1 MKAALTAGADHAFRY
16 DTRNFADYIMK
27 ITKGEKVDL
36 IFDVALGTNLET
48 NLDIIKDHGIISTYA
63 SDKKAITEI
72 PFQKFLLMNLT
83 VYSVFMY
90 LLPDKMMQNALEF
103 IKDWQINSG
112 IKPFIAKVY
121 PLEETAAAHLA
132 LESGKTIGNIIIDCR
147 G

>member
-1 MKAALTAGADHAFRY
+1 M
-16 DTRNFADYIMK
+16 
-27 ITKGEKVDL
+27 
-36 IFDVALGTNLET
+36 ALGTNLET

-83 VYSVFMY
+83 IYSVFMY
-90 LLPDKMMQNALEF
+90 LLPDKMMRNALEF

-147 G
+147 N